1 MTAAAPILDPPADA
15 APTRMQRLTVGLAGL
30 ARFARLQG
38 LETAVDRDPGYALH
52 ALLAAGLGDLAPK
65 PFAVDPGPVGAGH
78 GPAVEPM
85 ADPAAGAARHGRLTL
100 LGYGTADA
108 AALADRLTERLASAD
123 ASQRAAANTLT
134 VTQPATKPM
143 PAALP
148 AGLPLA
154 FRVRACPVIRSRT
167 LARMHGEA
175 ASREVDVYEYRRL
188 TDPSG
193 FGSDGPPPPPDP
205 EARVAAYLDWLAAQL
220 EKDGAAL
227 PVEARVTAMLR
238 RPLLRRGAHRDRG
251 TAGTRAPRRSKNSPR
266 RLAPTPVPVPD
277 VTFEGVLTIGDP
289 VAFTALLT
297 RGIGRH
303 RAFGFGMLLL
313 APA

>member
-123 ASQRAAANTLT
+123 ASAGARRRRTRSPF
-134 VTQPATKPM
+134 TQPATKPI
-143 PAALP
+143 A
-148 AGLPLA
+148 
-154 FRVRACPVIRSRT
+154 RRACPPACRSTFRSAH
-167 LARMHGEA
+167 AR
-175 ASREVDVYEYRRL
+175 
-188 TDPSG
+188 
-193 FGSDGPPPPPDP
+193 
-205 EARVAAYLDWLAAQL
+205 
-220 EKDGAAL
+220 
-227 PVEARVTAMLR
+227 
-238 RPLLRRGAHRDRG
+238 
-251 TAGTRAPRRSKNSPR
+251 
-266 RLAPTPVPVPD
+266 
-277 VTFEGVLTIGDP
+277 
-289 VAFTALLT
+289 
-297 RGIGRH
+297 
-303 RAFGFGMLLL
+303 
-313 APA
+313 